1 MVKKMCTGSSY
12 SSLTPAA
19 LSTGI
24 VSLAD
29 DISFAYGT
37 FEKEPLLP
45 ARHVQEIHSFLGFIK
60 NTGFNNFSS
69 VTDGKEKLY
78 SHTAEDSKL
87 SAFGEIG
94 DLCSS

>member
-1 MVKKMCTGSSY
+1 MHRGSSF
-12 SSLTPAA
+12 SSLISAA

-29 DISFAYGT
+29 DISFAYGI
-37 FEKEPLLP
+37 FEKEPLLL
-45 ARHVQEIHSFLGFIK
+45 ARHEQEIHSFLGFIK

-69 VTDGKEKLY
+69 VTDGKENLY

-87 SAFGEIG
+87 SAFGKTG
-94 DLCSS
+94 VLCSS